1 MRPLTVI
8 TGVFLGSSVSIAVS
22 LLLVLVVVLVI
33 GREHPR
39 LADEFEPL
47 VKNLAI
53 FVGMTAVTAGSFY
66 TQVKRH
72 RFRVWLQALM
82 WGALAAT
89 GWYYWPS

>member
-22 LLLVLVVVLVI
+22 LLLVVIVVLVV
-33 GREHPR
+33 GRDHPR
-39 LADEFEPL
+39 LAGEFEPL
-47 VKNLAI
+47 LRSLAI

-72 RFRVWLQALM
+72 RHRIWLQALM